1 MVRRVVGRGRPLSVV
16 ERDLVLRCLREG
28 ASAEEAGR
36 AVGCSGRTVQRLFA
50 QSKVKRRRI
59 GQSDLRLSFEE
70 REQISRGLAA
80 GASLRAIARQLGRSA
95 STVSREVN
103 ANQGRRRYRALRAHQ
118 RAIGCSARP
127 KAGKLSRNLRLRE
140 EVEAGLIVRWSPRQI
155 SARLRIDHPDDLEMR
170 ISPETIYQALYVQ
183 TRGELRRQL
192 TANLRQGRAARKPR
206 GGEISQRG
214 RIKDMICISERPAEI
229 EDRAV
234 PGHWEGDLLVGAR
247 NASFIATLV
256 ERQTRFVL
264 LTRLGSQRSTDHVI
278 AALQARIA
286 ELPEHL
292 KRSLTWDQGTELAA
306 HQQLTIKTGI
316 DVYFCDPHSPW
327 QRGSNENT
335 NGLLRQ
341 YLPKATNLAAHT
353 QADLD
358 AIAAELNGR
367 PRETLDFLTPAE
379 KMNELLMR

>member
-1 MVRRVVGRGRPLSVV
+1 MAKRVVGRGQSLSVV

-28 ASAEEAGR
+28 ASAEQAGR
-36 AVGCSGRTVQRLFA
+36 VVGCSGRTVQRLFA
-50 QSKVKRRRI
+50 QAKVKSRRI
-59 GQSDLRLSFEE
+59 GQCDLRLSFEE

-80 GASLRAIARQLGRSA
+80 GASFRSIAKGLGRSA
-95 STVSREVN
+95 STVSREVKVN
-103 ANQGRRRYRALRAHQ
+103 AGRRRYRALRAHQ

-127 KAGKLSRNLRLRE
+127 KTGKLSRDLRLRD

-155 SARLRIDHPDDLEMR
+155 SARLKIDHPDDLEMR

-192 TANLRQGRAARKPR
+192 TANLRQQRTSRRAR
-206 GGEISQRG
+206 GGQIGQRG
-214 RIKDMICISERPAEI
+214 RIKDMICISERPAEV

-256 ERQTRFVL
+256 ERHTRFVL
-264 LTRLGSQRSTDHVI
+264 LTRLGKQRTTDHVI

-292 KRSLTWDQGTELAA
+292 KRSLTWDQGNEMAA
-306 HQQLTIKTGI
+306 HHQFTIRTGI

-358 AIAAELNGR
+358 AIAAELNAR
-367 PRETLDFLTPAE
+367 PRQTLDFRTPAE
-379 KMNELLMR
+379 KINELLLR